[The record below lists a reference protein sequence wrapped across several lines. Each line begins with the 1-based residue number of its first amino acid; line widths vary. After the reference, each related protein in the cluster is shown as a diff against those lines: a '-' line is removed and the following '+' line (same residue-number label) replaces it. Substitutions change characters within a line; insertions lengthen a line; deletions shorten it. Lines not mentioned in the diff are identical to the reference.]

1 MKKQLL
7 YLVFLLFSTYPSNA
21 APEAISMVSYEQ
33 SWLDNKGTLALKN
46 NTTEEIHN
54 ITFIIEYL
62 DMTDTPMDYEEYFRQ
77 VNIAPGMTRKV
88 NIPAYEHDRNY
99 HYYKTKDNFG
109 HPAFKIT
116 YKLKTYNTSTISK
129 TDVPSLNRN
138 TDANEALSII
148 IAIIVCLMFLAAYI
162 GFYVLVCIMA
172 KHRNRNPAIWLLL
185 SFVTTPFLIAIIL
198 LAIGSAPTK
207 EY

>member
-46 NTTEEIHN
+46 NTTEKIHN

-88 NIPAYEHDRNY
+88 NIRPMNTTEIIII
-99 HYYKTKDNFG
+99 TKR
-109 HPAFKIT
+109 K
-116 YKLKTYNTSTISK
+116 TISVIRHLK
-129 TDVPSLNRN
+129 SHI
-138 TDANEALSII
+138 S
-148 IAIIVCLMFLAAYI
+148 
-162 GFYVLVCIMA
+162 
-172 KHRNRNPAIWLLL
+172 
-185 SFVTTPFLIAIIL
+185 
-198 LAIGSAPTK
+198 
-207 EY
+207 